1 MVKGQTSNQ
10 STKEASKP
18 TKEASKGH
26 PVESN
31 TQRQNRYGQIYIYI
45 YATGD
50 ITIDKVIPFERERQ
64 WNIRG
69 TARDRQEKEW
79 SMRCTLT
86 EHEQ

>member
-1 MVKGQTSNQ
+1 MV
-10 STKEASKP
+10 KEASKP

-31 TQRQNRYGQIYIYI
+31 TQRQNRYGHLYIYRD
-45 YATGD
+45 ATGD
-50 ITIDKVIPFERERQ
+50 ITIDKVLLLPFERERQ
-64 WNIRG
+64 WNIQG

-86 EHEQ
+86 EHEQFKQ